1 MLYSSFVF
9 FWMFWPQSTSNAAAD
24 FNWSVLMFMVV
35 LIVAIIDWVF
45 RGRKV
50 YSGPVVLTEGYK
62 GE

>member
-1 MLYSSFVF
+1 F
-9 FWMFWPQSTSNAAAD
+9 FWMFWPQSTSNDAAD

-35 LIVAIIDWVF
+35 LIVAVIDWVF

-50 YSGPVVLTEGYK
+50 YAGPVVLTEGYK